1 MLNQVLNLLVKREVA
16 DLKRRSTG
24 GLLLVTGFMLISLAG
39 LLGLAALYL
48 YLATRIEPWQSALS
62 VSALLVLLG
71 GILALAGRAKV
82 RRHHMMKQEL
92 DAYMS
97 SLLGSSGGSANDG
110 KESSIGMVTLAA
122 VIGIIIGRQI
132 RK

>member
-1 MLNQVLNLLVKREVA
+1 MPAPR
-16 DLKRRSTG
+16 
-24 GLLLVTGFMLISLAG
+24 
-39 LLGLAALYL
+39 
-48 YLATRIEPWQSALS
+48 PS
-62 VSALLVLLG
+62 V
-71 GILALAGRAKV
+71 RAKV
-82 RRHHMMKQEL
+82 RRHHMIKQEL